1 MRLMISSLVSDTPI
15 PQPKNISYKTPRKN
29 PIEIA
34 KMVPKHQS
42 NYFNLKIGRPQ
53 L

>member
-1 MRLMISSLVSDTPI
+1 MQLMISPLVSDTPM
-15 PQPKNISYKTPRKN
+15 PQPKKISYKTPRKI

-42 NYFNLKIGRPQ
+42 NYFILKIGRPQ